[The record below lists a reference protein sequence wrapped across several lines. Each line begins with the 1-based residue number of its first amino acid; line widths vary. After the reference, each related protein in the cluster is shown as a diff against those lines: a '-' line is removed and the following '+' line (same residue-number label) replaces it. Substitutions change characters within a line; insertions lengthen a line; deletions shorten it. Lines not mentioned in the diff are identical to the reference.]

1 MATGTSGILVRG
13 ELSVG
18 HAVGAA
24 GSFLA
29 MIVGAVLVA
38 AHPQAGWFVAATG
51 VRHLCLTVLL
61 LATVAQAAE
70 WQPVPGPLATR
81 WAKDVSPEKVHPEY
95 PRPQMVRKE
104 WTNLNG
110 LWDYAIVPAE
120 AGRPKEFAGKILV
133 PFPVESSLSGVMKRV
148 GPQEKLWYRR
158 TLEVRKPK
166 DAGRV
171 LLHFG
176 AVDWEATVWV
186 NGIEVATHR
195 GGYDPF
201 SCDITDSL
209 SADKPSEL
217 LVSASDPTDASF
229 QPRGKQITKPH
240 GIWYTPTTG
249 IWQTVWLE
257 VVPKSY
263 IDSIRLVPDLDKKA
277 VRVAVAVA
285 GADDAVRVAAT
296 VYDSALKVRDASG
309 VHADVLASATEK
321 PGKELTLHSEKFKPW
336 SPDSPKLYE
345 LRISITK
352 DGEIVDSVESYVAV
366 RKISLGKDD
375 AGITRILL
383 NNKPLFQF
391 GPLDQGF
398 WPDGL
403 YTAPTDE
410 SLRYD
415 LEVTKKLGFNMVRK
429 HVKVEPARWY
439 HHCDKLGLL
448 VWQDMP
454 SGDKYIGP
462 KDPDS
467 QRSEESTKQF
477 ETEWSEIVND
487 FGNHPCI
494 VMWVPFNEGWGQF
507 ETARIAELTRK
518 LDPTRLVNSASGWT
532 DRKVGDV
539 HDVHIY
545 PGPGM
550 PPLEEKRAAVLGEY
564 GGLGLPLEGHTWQA
578 KDNWGYRSY
587 KNKEDLQRAYLQL
600 AANLRPLIGKG
611 LSAAVYTQTTDV
623 EIEVNGLMTY
633 DRAVLKFDEKQIA
646 AAHAKLYLPPPTV
659 TAVVPT
665 SQKEGLTWRYSFT
678 RPAAGWD
685 KAGFDDS
692 SWKEGPGGFG
702 EKSTP
707 GSAVRTDWKTADI
720 WLRRTC
726 ELPAGKLDG
735 LHLAIHHDED
745 AEIYLNGVLAAKT
758 SGYITDYTLIAISDE
773 ARKTLREGKNTIAVH
788 CHQTGGGQYIDV
800 GMVDVVEVE
809 KGK

>member
-1 MATGTSGILVRG
+1 M
-13 ELSVG
+13 
-18 HAVGAA
+18 
-24 GSFLA
+24 F
-29 MIVGAVLVA
+29 
-38 AHPQAGWFVAATG
+38 
-51 VRHLCLTVLL
+51 RHLCLTAVLL
-61 LATVAQAAE
+61 ISAAAAAAD

-81 WAKDVSPEKVHPEY
+81 WAKDVSPKRVHPEY
-95 PRPQMVRKE
+95 PRPQMVRKQ

-120 AGRPKEFAGKILV
+120 AGQPKEFGGRILV

-148 GPQEKLWYRR
+148 GPPEKLWYRR
-158 TLEVRKPK
+158 TLEARKPK
-166 DAGRV
+166 DGQRV

-176 AVDWEATVWV
+176 GVDWEATVWV
-186 NGIEVATHR
+186 NGNEVAMHR

-201 SCDITDSL
+201 SCDITDAL
-209 SADKPSEL
+209 AADKPSEL
-217 LVSASDPTDASF
+217 LVSVSDPTDGSY
-229 QPRGKQITKPH
+229 QPRGKQIGKPH

-257 VVPKSY
+257 VAPKSH
-263 IDSIRLVPDLDKKA
+263 IAGLKIVPDIERGGVDVTVEGKNVPRHTIEFTVTAPWAKTA
-277 VRVAVAVA
+277 DHRVGTASVDGGA
-285 GADDAVRVAAT
+285 GKPFFVPV
-296 VYDSALKVRDASG
+296 SRD
-309 VHADVLASATEK
+309 HTRL
-321 PGKELTLHSEKFKPW
+321 W
-336 SPDSPKLYE
+336 SPESPTLYDLHIELKDHEQKLLDS
-345 LRISITK
+345 
-352 DGEIVDSVESYVAV
+352 VDSYFAL
-366 RKISLGKDD
+366 RKISVGKDGQ
-375 AGITRILL
+375 GITRLLL

-410 SLRYD
+410 ALRYD
-415 LEVTKKLGFNMVRK
+415 LEMTKKLGFNMVRK
-429 HVKVEPARWY
+429 HVKVEPDRWY

-462 KDPDS
+462 NDPDA
-467 QRSEESTKQF
+467 QRSEESTRQY
-477 ETEWSEIVND
+477 ETEWSEIIKD

-507 ETARIAELTRK
+507 DTARIAELTRK

-550 PPLEEKRAAVLGEY
+550 SPLSERRAAVLGEY
-564 GGLGLPLEGHTWQA
+564 GGLGLPLEGHTWQG

-587 KNKEDLQRAYLQL
+587 TNKEDLQRAYLQL

-633 DRAVLKFDEKQIA
+633 DRAILKLDEKQIA
-646 AAHAKLYLPPPTV
+646 AAHARLYLPPPKV
-659 TAVVPT
+659 TTLVPT
-665 SQKEGLTWRYSFT
+665 SQKEGQKWRYSLAK
-678 RPAAGWD
+678 PEDGWE
-685 KAGFDDS
+685 KPGFDDA

-707 GSAVRTDWKTADI
+707 GTTVRTDWKTADI
-720 WLRRTC
+720 WLRRSF
-726 ELPAGKLDG
+726 ELAAGKHEG
-735 LHLAIHHDED
+735 LHLAIHHDEE
-745 AEIYLNGVLAAKT
+745 AEVYLNGVLAAKT
-758 SGYITDYTLIAISDE
+758 NGYITDYTLIAIDE
-773 ARKTLREGKNTIAVH
+773 AALRSLRKGTNTLAVH

-800 GMVDVVEVE
+800 GLVEVVERQE
-809 KGK
+809 K

>member
-1 MATGTSGILVRG
+1 MFRQ
-13 ELSVG
+13 LSL
-18 HAVGAA
+18 AV
-24 GSFLA
+24 
-29 MIVGAVLVA
+29 
-38 AHPQAGWFVAATG
+38 
-51 VRHLCLTVLL
+51 VLL
-61 LATVAQAAE
+61 ISAHSPAAD

-110 LWDYAIVPAE
+110 LWDYTIARAD
-120 AGRPKEFAGKILV
+120 AGQPKEFTGKILV

-148 GPQEKLWYRR
+148 APKEKLWYRR
-158 TLEVRKPK
+158 NLEVRKPK
-166 DAGRV
+166 DGQRV

-186 NGIEVATHR
+186 NGNEVGQHR
-195 GGYDPF
+195 GGYAPF
-201 SCDITDSL
+201 SCDITDAL
-209 SADKPSEL
+209 AEAKPSEL
-217 LVSASDPTDASF
+217 LVSASDPTDGSY
-229 QPRGKQITKPH
+229 QPRGKQIGRPH

-257 VVPKSY
+257 VVPKSH
-263 IDSIRLVPDLDKKA
+263 IARLKIVPDIERGGVDVTVEGKDVPRHTIEFTVTAPWAKTA
-277 VRVAVAVA
+277 DHRVGTASVDGGA
-285 GADDAVRVAAT
+285 GKPFFVPV
-296 VYDSALKVRDASG
+296 SRDYTR
-309 VHADVLASATEK
+309 L
-321 PGKELTLHSEKFKPW
+321 W
-336 SPDSPKLYE
+336 SPDSPTLYDLHIE
-345 LRISITK
+345 LK
-352 DGEIVDSVESYVAV
+352 DHEQKRLDSVDTYFAL
-366 RKISLGKDD
+366 RKISVGKDE
-375 AGITRILL
+375 AGVTRLLL

-410 SLRYD
+410 ALRYD

-429 HVKVEPARWY
+429 HVKVEPDRWY

-462 KDPDS
+462 NDPDT
-467 QRSEESTKQF
+467 QRSEESAKQY
-477 ETEWSEIVND
+477 ETEWAEIIKD

-507 ETARIAELTRK
+507 DTARIAELTRK

-550 PPLEEKRAAVLGEY
+550 PPLSEKRAAVLGEY
-564 GGLGLPLEGHTWQA
+564 GGLGLPLEGHTWQG

-587 KNKEDLQRAYLQL
+587 TNKEDLQRAYLQL

-623 EIEVNGLMTY
+623 EIEVNGLLTY
-633 DRAVLKFDEKQIA
+633 DRTILKLDEKQIA
-646 AAHAKLYLPPPTV
+646 AAHARLYLPPPKV
-659 TAVVPT
+659 TTILPT
-665 SQKEGLTWRYSFT
+665 SQKEAQKWRYSLDK
-678 RPAAGWD
+678 PVDGWE
-685 KAGFDDS
+685 KRGFDDAA
-692 SWKEGPGGFG
+692 WKEGPGGFG

-707 GSAVRTDWKTADI
+707 GTTVRTDWKTPDI
-720 WLRRTC
+720 WLRRTFDV
-726 ELPAGKLDG
+726 PSGKHEG

-745 AEIYLNGVLAAKT
+745 AEVYLNGVLATKT
-758 SGYITDYTLIAISDE
+758 TGYITDYTLISIDE
-773 ARKTLREGKNTIAVH
+773 AALKGLREGTNTLAVH

-800 GMVDVVEVE
+800 GLVEVVEKE
-809 KGK
+809 AGK

>member
-1 MATGTSGILVRG
+1 MLRQ
-13 ELSVG
+13 LS
-18 HAVGAA
+18 
-24 GSFLA
+24 LT
-29 MIVGAVLVA
+29 AVLLIS
-38 AHPQAGWFVAATG
+38 AHAYSAD
-51 VRHLCLTVLL
+51 
-61 LATVAQAAE
+61 

-81 WAKDVSPEKVHPEY
+81 WAKDVSPEKVHGEY
-95 PRPQMVRKE
+95 PRPQMVRKD

-110 LWDYAIVPAE
+110 LWDYSIIPAQ
-120 AGRPKEFAGKILV
+120 ASQPKEFGGKILV

-148 GPQEKLWYRR
+148 GPKEKLWYRR
-158 TLEVRKPK
+158 TLEARKPK

-186 NGIEVATHR
+186 NGNEVAQHR

-201 SCDITDSL
+201 SCDITDAL
-209 SADKPSEL
+209 AEGKPSEL
-217 LVSASDPTDASF
+217 LVSASDPTDASY
-229 QPRGKQITKPH
+229 QPRGKQIGRPH

-257 VVPKSY
+257 VVPKSH
-263 IDSIRLVPDLDKKA
+263 IASLKLVPDIERGGVDVTVEGKDVPHHTLEFTVTAPWAKTADH
-277 VRVAVAVA
+277 RVGTASVDGGA
-285 GADDAVRVAAT
+285 GKPFFVPV
-296 VYDSALKVRDASG
+296 SRD
-309 VHADVLASATEK
+309 HTRL
-321 PGKELTLHSEKFKPW
+321 W
-336 SPDSPKLYE
+336 SPDSPTLYDLHIELKDHEQKL
-345 LRISITK
+345 L
-352 DGEIVDSVESYVAV
+352 DSVDTYFAL
-366 RKISLGKDD
+366 RKISLGKDE
-375 AGITRILL
+375 AGVTRLLL

-410 SLRYD
+410 ALRYD

-429 HVKVEPARWY
+429 HVKVEPDRWY

-462 KDPDS
+462 NDPDT
-467 QRSEESTKQF
+467 QRSEESVKQY
-477 ETEWSEIVND
+477 ETEWAEIIKD

-507 ETARIAELTRK
+507 DTARIAELTKK

-550 PPLEEKRAAVLGEY
+550 PPLSEKRAAVLGEY
-564 GGLGLPLEGHTWQA
+564 GGLGLPLEGHTWQG

-587 KNKEDLQRAYLQL
+587 TNKGDLQRAYLQL
-600 AANLRPLIGKG
+600 AANLRPLVGKG

-633 DRAVLKFDEKQIA
+633 DRAILKLDEKQIA
-646 AAHAKLYLPPPTV
+646 AAHARLYLPPPKVATI
-659 TAVVPT
+659 VPT
-665 SQKEGLTWRYSFT
+665 SQKEAQKWRFSLDK
-678 RPAAGWD
+678 PADGWQ
-685 KAGFDDS
+685 KPGFDDAG
-692 SWKEGPGGFG
+692 WKEGPGGFG

-707 GSAVRTDWKTADI
+707 GTTVRTDWKTPDI
-720 WLRRTC
+720 WLRRTFD
-726 ELPAGKLDG
+726 LPAGKHEG
-735 LHLAIHHDED
+735 LHLSIHHDED
-745 AEIYLNGVLAAKT
+745 AEVYLNGVLAAKT
-758 SGYITDYTLIAISDE
+758 TGYITDYTLIAFDE
-773 ARKTLREGKNTIAVH
+773 AALKALREGTNTLAVH

-800 GMVDVVEVE
+800 GLMEVVEGD
-809 KGK
+809 GKK

>member
-1 MATGTSGILVRG
+1 MLR
-13 ELSVG
+13 
-18 HAVGAA
+18 
-24 GSFLA
+24 
-29 MIVGAVLVA
+29 
-38 AHPQAGWFVAATG
+38 P
-51 VRHLCLTVLL
+51 LCLAAVVLIP
-61 LATVAQAAE
+61 AFASAAD
-70 WQPVPGPLATR
+70 WKPVPGPLATR

-95 PRPQMVRKE
+95 PRPQMVRKQ

-110 LWDYAIVPAE
+110 SWEYAVVPAE
-120 AGRPKEFAGKILV
+120 AGQPKAFTGKILV

-148 GPQEKLWYRR
+148 GPKEKLWYRR

-166 DAGRV
+166 DASRV

-176 AVDWEATVWV
+176 AVDWEAKVWV
-186 NGIEVATHR
+186 NGNEVAQHR

-201 SCDITDSL
+201 SCDITDAL
-209 SADKPSEL
+209 AADKPSEL

-229 QPRGKQITKPH
+229 QPRGKQIARPH

-257 VVPKSY
+257 VVPTTH
-263 IDSIRLVPDLDKKA
+263 IESIRLVSDLDAKA
-277 VRVAVAVA
+277 VRVAVVVA
-285 GADDAVRVAAT
+285 GANDAVRVTAT
-296 VYDSALKVRDASG
+296 AYDSELRVRDARG
-309 VHADVLASATEK
+309 VHADVVASAMDK
-321 PGKELTLHSEKFKPW
+321 PGVELTLRSEKFKPW
-336 SPDSPKLYE
+336 SPDSPKLYDI
-345 LRISITK
+345 RISVIK
-352 DGEIVDSVESYVAV
+352 DEKTIDSVDSYVAL
-366 RKISLGKDD
+366 RKISLGKDAD
-375 AGITRILL
+375 GITRILL
-383 NNKPLFQF
+383 NDKPLFQF

-410 SLRYD
+410 ALRYD

-467 QRSEESTKQF
+467 QRTEESAKQF
-477 ETEWSEIVND
+477 EAEWAEIIKD

-494 VMWVPFNEGWGQF
+494 VMWVPFNEGWGQYD
-507 ETARIAELTRK
+507 TARIAELTRK

-564 GGLGLPLEGHTWQA
+564 GGLGLPLEGHTWQG

-587 KNKEDLQRAYLQL
+587 TNKGDLQRAYLQL
-600 AANLRPLIGKG
+600 TANLRPLIGKG

-633 DRAVLKFDEKQIA
+633 DRAILKFDEKQIA
-646 AAHAKLYLPPPTV
+646 AAHAKLYLPPPKV
-659 TAVVPT
+659 TTVVPT
-665 SQKEGLTWRYSFT
+665 SQKEAQKWRYTFAK
-678 RPAAGWD
+678 PADGWE
-685 KAGFDDS
+685 KPGFDDAA
-692 SWKEGPGGFG
+692 WKEGPGGFG

-707 GSAVRTDWKTADI
+707 GSAVRTDWKTPDI
-720 WLRRTC
+720 WLCRTF
-726 ELPAGKLDG
+726 ELPAGKHEG
-735 LHLAIHHDED
+735 LYLAIHHDEG
-745 AEIYLNGVLAAKT
+745 AEVYLNGILAAKT
-758 SGYITDYTLIAISDE
+758 SGFITDYTLIAIDE
-773 ARKTLREGKNTIAVH
+773 AALKTLREGKNTIAVH

-800 GMVDVVEVE
+800 GLVQVVEAD
-809 KGK
+809 GKR

>member
-1 MATGTSGILVRG
+1 MKLD
-13 ELSVG
+13 
-18 HAVGAA
+18 
-24 GSFLA
+24 
-29 MIVGAVLVA
+29 
-38 AHPQAGWFVAATG
+38 
-51 VRHLCLTVLL
+51 HLFIVLL
-61 LATVAQAAE
+61 LVPIASHAAD

-110 LWDYAIVPAE
+110 LWDYEIVLE
-120 AGRPKEFAGKILV
+120 SAGQPKEFTKKILV

-148 GPQEKLWYRR
+148 SPKEKLWYRR
-158 TLEVRKPK
+158 SLQARKHK
-166 DAGRV
+166 DGSRV

-186 NGIEVATHR
+186 NGKEVVQHR

-201 SCDITDSL
+201 SCDITDAL
-209 SADKPSEL
+209 AGDKPSEL
-217 LVSASDPTDASF
+217 LVAVSDLTDSSY
-229 QPRGKQITKPH
+229 QPRGKQIGKPH

-257 VVPKSY
+257 VVPKTY
-263 IDSIRLVPDLDKKA
+263 IEAIKIVPDFDKKQ
-277 VRVAVAVA
+277 VRISASVVNPQPGMALYAEASIESKDRRFRSKDKGDIKEV
-285 GADDAVRVAAT
+285 T
-296 VYDSALKVRDASG
+296 VEVG
-309 VHADVLASATEK
+309 VVL
-321 PGKELTLHSEKFKPW
+321 PW
-336 SPDSPKLYE
+336 SPMDPVLYD
-345 LRISITK
+345 LRVWLGEGTG
-352 DGEIVDSVESYVAV
+352 DGKEFDSVTSYFAL
-366 RKISLGKDD
+366 RKVSLGKDN
-375 AGITRILL
+375 AGVTRLLL
-383 NNKPLFQF
+383 NNQPLFQF

-410 SLRYD
+410 ALRYD
-415 LEVTKKLGFNMVRK
+415 LEMTKKLGFNMVRK
-429 HVKVEPARWY
+429 HVKVEPDRWY

-462 KDPDS
+462 NDPDS

-477 ETEWSEIVND
+477 ETEWAEIIKD

-507 ETARIAELTRK
+507 DTARIADLTRT

-532 DRKVGDV
+532 DRGVGDV

-550 PPLEEKRAAVLGEY
+550 PPLSTRAAVLGEY
-564 GGLGLPLEGHTWQA
+564 GGLGLPLDGHTWQA

-587 KNKEDLQRAYLQL
+587 ANQAELQKAYMNLL
-600 AANLRPLIGKG
+600 VNLRPLTGKG

-633 DRAVLKFDEKQIA
+633 DRAVLKVDEKQTA
-646 AAHAKLYLPPPTV
+646 AAHARLYLPAPKVATLL
-659 TAVVPT
+659 AT
-665 SQKEGLTWRYSFT
+665 SQKEAQKWRYSLAKPADGWE
-678 RPAAGWD
+678 RP
-685 KAGFDDS
+685 GFDDAA
-692 SWKEGPGGFG
+692 WKEGPGGFG

-707 GSAVRTDWKTADI
+707 GTTVRTDWKTGDI
-720 WLRRTC
+720 WLRRSFDV
-726 ELPAGKLDG
+726 PAGKHEG
-735 LHLAIHHDED
+735 LHLVIHHDED
-745 AEIYLNGVLAAKT
+745 TEVYLNGVLVTKT
-758 SGYITDYTLIAISDE
+758 KGYITDYVLIPLDDVAVK
-773 ARKTLREGKNTIAVH
+773 ALREGANTLAVH

-800 GMVDVVEVE
+800 GLLEVVEAPSKKSVPLVR
-809 KGK
+809 